1 MLEPSD
7 LHNYVPFFLIPSIGW
22 GVRRYLIKREDYS
35 SLKKTTLGIG
45 ISAWFLTEMGR
56 SFYRPYI
63 YAYDIDD
70 WVVADTIGNSL
81 GTVTAIFIILTM
93 AGRGDR
99 SDWWLVGL
107 VLSGLIGY
115 ELLNLTGNHAFDLND
130 VLATILF
137 GGVSAIAYA
146 TILLRNP
153 DRSP

>member
-1 MLEPSD
+1 MFEPGNLD
-7 LHNYVPFFLIPSIGW
+7 NYVPFFLIPFVGW
-22 GVRRYLIKREDYS
+22 GIRRYLIRREDYS

-63 YAYDIDD
+63 YTNDIDD
-70 WVVADTIGNSL
+70 WVIADTIGNSL

-93 AGRGDR
+93 SGRGKR
-99 SDWWLVGL
+99 SDWLLVGL

-115 ELLNLTGNHAFDLND
+115 ELLNLTGHHAFDLND
-130 VLATILF
+130 VLATLVF
-137 GGVSAIAYA
+137 GALSAIAYA
-146 TILLRNP
+146 FILLRNP